1 MLQMQL
7 NVAGRPQCCGP
18 TGPLWG
24 SAASTQPLSALMRGA
39 SGEMQGTSRKL
50 PDASLSSRC
59 QLCILSS
66 LVRDHGQP
74 RKDFLWPRDRP
85 LQAVGALGS
94 APVKV
99 NTPAARRQPA
109 QSSPPRWG
117 LLGPGWGQLWGWGQG
132 KVHLGKGCSLRER
145 ERDASRGQCP
155 PCSISP
161 HSSSPP
167 GPAPSSRSVCNRGKR
182 PGPACLPLDKQHEKS
197 EDTRQI
203 RPF

>member
-145 ERDASRGQCP
+145 ERETHQGASALPVAFPLTPPLLQDQHLLPIQCATEESVQGLHVFP
-155 PCSISP
+155 LT
-161 HSSSPP
+161 SSTRKARTP
-167 GPAPSSRSVCNRGKR
+167 
-182 PGPACLPLDKQHEKS
+182 DK
-197 EDTRQI
+197 
-203 RPF
+203 